1 MTEPDRFIL
10 RWARLKRESSIEQKS
25 DTSRNGS
32 AIEPQAA
39 ALARLKST
47 AAQPRIDLPVDEPF
61 DASSLPSI
69 EAITANTDVRGF
81 LENRVP
87 AELTRA
93 ALRQAWRSD
102 PAIRDFIGIA
112 ENQWDF
118 NDPNAIL
125 GFGALEGTGNEPA
138 ILTQVLH
145 KEGVF
150 EMFSDPPAFEA
161 LPPSFAAGP
170 THSAVHEAAQQKV
183 AELRSAGA
191 GISCSSSEKRETG
204 SKAESL
210 AAPENHDHNQNRR
223 YHGSAMP
230 H

>member
-1 MTEPDRFIL
+1 MTKPDSFIL
-10 RWARLKRESSIEQKS
+10 RWARLKRESGIEQKS

-32 AIEPQAA
+32 AIEPAEAA
-39 ALARLKST
+39 SVRLKAT
-47 AAQPRIDLPVDEPF
+47 AAQPRIDLRVDEPF

-81 LENRVP
+81 LESRVP

-93 ALRQAWRSD
+93 ALRQAWRCD

-118 NDPNAIL
+118 NDPNAIP
-125 GFGALEGTGNEPA
+125 GFGPLEGISNEPA
-138 ILTQVLH
+138 ILTQVLP
-145 KEGVF
+145 KDGVF
-150 EMFSDPPAFEA
+150 EMFSDPLASEGLA
-161 LPPSFAAGP
+161 PSFATGP
-170 THSAVHEAAQQKV
+170 TPSAVHEAAQQKV
-183 AELRSAGA
+183 AELPSAGA
-191 GISCSSSEKRETG
+191 GISCSSSKKRETG
-204 SKAESL
+204 SKADL
-210 AAPENHDHNQNRR
+210 AAALENHDRSQNRR